1 MDMKCLTIRAVLIFA
16 LLLPFSLFSQEKE
29 PRNIRGKVIEDH
41 EGHKSPLIGAN
52 VYWVG
57 TTTGTATNEAGEFK
71 LKRQPENSMLVVS
84 FIGYKSDTINVSG
97 EKEITVLLE
106 EAGDLEEVEV
116 VRRQKSSH
124 ISMLKS
130 QKVEVISEKELL
142 KAACCNLSESFET
155 NPSVDVT
162 FTDAVTGTRQ
172 IQMLGLA
179 GPYTQITRENMPDI
193 RGLSSIYGL
202 TFTPGTW
209 VDGIQLIKG
218 TGSVINGYE
227 SIAGQINVDLRNP
240 ATMDKLYLNFYGNEK
255 GRIEGNANIGIDVAE
270 NLGTGIMLHVNNSS
284 IKHDRNNDG
293 FMDSPLSQQY
303 IFLNRWELYNDKG
316 VHFQVG
322 IKGTFISKN
331 GGQIDFNPDTDEG
344 TTNAWGMFMGIQRM
358 EAWAKLG
365 KVNQNKPWQSV
376 GFQVSGVTHKQDSY
390 FGLTSYDASQNS
402 FYANLL
408 YQSIISNSNHK
419 FKTGLS
425 FQYDKYRELLNLA
438 NYDRVE
444 AVPGAFFEYA
454 YSSTTKFNLVAGMRL
469 DYHNLYG
476 LFYSGR
482 FHMRY
487 ALAERTM
494 LRASIGNGHRTANIF
509 SDNSGL
515 FASSRQFIISGDG
528 SDKPFGLDQESAWNV
543 GFSLTQNFTLD
554 YREGIISADFF
565 RTEFVNQV
573 VVDLDQSTQQVSF
586 YNLDGKSYSNS
597 FQIQLDYE
605 LIKRLDMRIAYRWYD
620 VKTTYH
626 GELMNKPLVAKHRAF
641 INLAYETRSHWKF
654 DYTLNWQDHKRIP
667 NTSGNPEQYQLD
679 DQSPQFFLMNAQVS
693 KTFREKLEIYVGT
706 ENLLNFKQP
715 DPILA
720 SDDPF
725 GPYFDASLIWGPVF
739 GRNIYFGVRL
749 KIK

>member
-1 MDMKCLTIRAVLIFA
+1 MKRNRNNILIV
-16 LLLPFSLFSQEKE
+16 LLLFFPLIVMGQDNIS
-29 PRNIRGKVIEDH
+29 RNIKGKVIEDH
-41 EGHKSPLIGAN
+41 EGHLHPLPGAS
-52 VYWVG
+52 VYWLG
-57 TTTGTATNEAGEFK
+57 TSTGTATNEEGEFK
-71 LKRQPENSMLVVS
+71 LKRIPDNSLLVIS
-84 FIGYKSDTINVSG
+84 FIGFKTDTIDVSA
-97 EKEITVLLE
+97 EKEISVELQSS
-106 EAGDLEEVEV
+106 ADLEEVEV

-124 ISMLKS
+124 ISMLEA

-155 NPSVDVT
+155 NPSVDVS
-162 FTDAVTGTRQ
+162 FTDAITGTRQ

-193 RGLSSIYGL
+193 RGFSSIYGL

-209 VDGIQLIKG
+209 VDAIQLIKG

-240 ATMDKLYLNFYGNEK
+240 ATMDKLYLNVYGNEK
-255 GRIEGNANIGIDVAE
+255 GRIEANANIGIDVTDK
-270 NLGTGIMLHVNNSS
+270 LGTGIMLHVNNSS

-303 IFLNRWELYNDKG
+303 IFLNRWELYSDKG
-316 VHFQVG
+316 LHFQVG
-322 IKGTFISKN
+322 IKGTFITKN
-331 GGQIDFNPDTDEG
+331 GGQVDFNPDTDEG
-344 TTNAWGMFMGIQRM
+344 TTNAWGMHMGIQRM

-365 KVNQNKPWQSV
+365 KVNQEKPWQSV

-390 FGLTSYDASQNS
+390 FGLTNYDASQNS

-408 YQSIISNSNHK
+408 YQSILGNTNHK

-425 FQYDKYRELLNLA
+425 FQYDNYGEILNQN

-444 AVPGAFFEYA
+444 AVPGTFFEYA
-454 YSSTTKFNLVAGMRL
+454 YSSSDKFNLVAGARI

-482 FHMRY
+482 LHLRY
-487 ALAERTM
+487 ALAKRTI
-494 LRASIGNGHRTANIF
+494 LRASVGNGHRTANIF
-509 SDNSGL
+509 SENIGL
-515 FASSRQFIISGDG
+515 FASSRQFIVSGDG
-528 SDKPFGLDQESAWNV
+528 SKKPYGLDQESAWNF
-543 GFSLTQNFTLD
+543 GLSLSQHFTLD
-554 YREGIISADFF
+554 YREGIVSADFF

-573 VVDLDQSTQQVSF
+573 VVDLDQSTQEVNF
-586 YNLDGKSYSNS
+586 YNLDGSSFSNS
-597 FQIQLDYE
+597 FQVQLDYE

-620 VKTTYH
+620 VKTSYS
-626 GELMNKPLVAKHRAF
+626 GELLNKPLVAKNRAF
-641 INLAYETRSHWKF
+641 INLAYETRNHWKF

-667 NTSGNPEQYQLD
+667 NTSENPEQYRLED
-679 DQSPQFFLMNAQVS
+679 HSPQFFIMNAQVS
-693 KTFREKLEIYVGT
+693 KSFKEKWEVYVGA
-706 ENLLNFKQP
+706 ENILNFKQIN
-715 DPILA
+715 PILA

-739 GRNIYFGVRL
+739 GRNIYFGARFKL
-749 KIK
+749 K

>member
-1 MDMKCLTIRAVLIFA
+1 MNCLTIRAVLIFA

-71 LKRQPENSMLVVS
+71 LRRQPENSMLVVS

-97 EKEITVLLE
+97 EKVITILLE
-106 EAGDLEEVEV
+106 EAGDLEEIEV

-331 GGQIDFNPDTDEG
+331 GG
-344 TTNAWGMFMGIQRM
+344 
-358 EAWAKLG
+358 
-365 KVNQNKPWQSV
+365 
-376 GFQVSGVTHKQDSY
+376 
-390 FGLTSYDASQNS
+390 
-402 FYANLL
+402 
-408 YQSIISNSNHK
+408 
-419 FKTGLS
+419 
-425 FQYDKYRELLNLA
+425 
-438 NYDRVE
+438 
-444 AVPGAFFEYA
+444 
-454 YSSTTKFNLVAGMRL
+454 
-469 DYHNLYG
+469 
-476 LFYSGR
+476 
-482 FHMRY
+482 
-487 ALAERTM
+487 
-494 LRASIGNGHRTANIF
+494 
-509 SDNSGL
+509 
-515 FASSRQFIISGDG
+515 
-528 SDKPFGLDQESAWNV
+528 
-543 GFSLTQNFTLD
+543 
-554 YREGIISADFF
+554 
-565 RTEFVNQV
+565 
-573 VVDLDQSTQQVSF
+573 
-586 YNLDGKSYSNS
+586 
-597 FQIQLDYE
+597 
-605 LIKRLDMRIAYRWYD
+605 
-620 VKTTYH
+620 
-626 GELMNKPLVAKHRAF
+626 
-641 INLAYETRSHWKF
+641 
-654 DYTLNWQDHKRIP
+654 
-667 NTSGNPEQYQLD
+667 
-679 DQSPQFFLMNAQVS
+679 
-693 KTFREKLEIYVGT
+693 
-706 ENLLNFKQP
+706 
-715 DPILA
+715 
-720 SDDPF
+720 
-725 GPYFDASLIWGPVF
+725 
-739 GRNIYFGVRL
+739 
-749 KIK
+749 